1 MTKADIDSS
10 PPMAAPAID
19 GLDLRQLRFLLALL
33 RCASI
38 TQAGEAAGLSQPAA
52 SRTMARLRQQ
62 LGDALLVR
70 KRIGY
75 VLTAKAQALERP
87 LQQALALLDAAL
99 APQPFEPAR
108 TRRVFHLAS
117 TDYGVTSVGQRCL
130 PRLDTCAPLVTL
142 RFDPWGADTLA
153 RLEQGQLDF
162 AMYADAA
169 LPGEFHYRNLFR
181 EHYVL
186 LGSPA
191 HPLWRNLPPGPLDAT
206 ALRAASAYPH
216 AAVRYPSGSTHETD
230 DVYRRLGL
238 PSPHLRMELPYFSA
252 SSCLLMESGL
262 LMLLPSRAQP
272 TEITATIT
280 ARRVDIASLSFD
292 YRLIWHARNHRDA
305 GCVWLRQCIAQA
317 CG

>member
-1 MTKADIDSS
+1 
-10 PPMAAPAID
+10 MAVPVMD

-38 TQAGEAAGLSQPAA
+38 TQAGQASGLSQPAA

-62 LGDALLVR
+62 VGDALLVR
-70 KRIGY
+70 KRSGY
-75 VLTAKAQALERP
+75 VLTAKAQALEHP

-99 APQPFEPAR
+99 APQAFEPAR
-108 TRRVFHLAS
+108 TRRVFQLAS
-117 TDYGVTSVGQRCL
+117 TDYGVSSVAQRCL
-130 PRLDTCAPLVTL
+130 PLLGTSAPLISL

-162 AMYADAA
+162 ALYADAA

-186 LGSPA
+186 MGSCT
-191 HPLWRNLPPGPLDAT
+191 HPLWRELAPGPLDAT

-216 AAVRYPSGSTHETD
+216 AAVRYPSGTAHETD

-238 PSPHLRMELPYFSA
+238 PSPHLRLELPYFST
-252 SSCLLMESGL
+252 STSTLMESGL
-262 LMLLPSRAQP
+262 LMLMPARAQP
-272 TEITATIT
+272 TEAPATIT
-280 ARRVDIASLSFD
+280 VRRVDIAALSFD
-292 YRLIWHARNHRDA
+292 YRLIWHARNHRDE